1 MFQDLFFTI
10 KFTYLKI
17 LIKTIVSEMS
27 QKDESATIHEELI
40 CDAKESEQED
50 HPSSKGQKLK
60 NCLRSCCPLLLDSVY
75 DFGKSKVKDVVA
87 KKTINALNKVTDEVN
102 PEVEIQN
109 IIERVED
116 IRKPVKDHR
125 NYRYLCKT
133 FYTSETSFITEFS
146 HLALQLTKVDNT
158 ALDYF

>member
-125 NYRYLCKT
+125 NYRYAKHFLHLKHL
-133 FYTSETSFITEFS
+133 TSRNFLIWPY
-146 HLALQLTKVDNT
+146 N
-158 ALDYF
+158 

>member
-1 MFQDLFFTI
+1 
-10 KFTYLKI
+10 
-17 LIKTIVSEMS
+17 MS

-40 CDAKESEQED
+40 CDAKESEQDEP
-50 HPSSKGQKLK
+50 PSSKGQKLK

-109 IIERVED
+109 IIERVDD
-116 IRKPVKDHR
+116 IRKPIKDHR
-125 NYRYLCKT
+125 NYRYA
-133 FYTSETSFITEFS
+133 EFLS
-146 HLALQLTKVDNT
+146 RNFLIWPFRLTKIGDT
-158 ALDYF
+158 ATFDV